1 MRIFISDFTLTWQ
14 ADKWWRGCIY
24 SARPQVTSARRCP
37 AFTIWYAGQTHP
49 LQHFTSRPV
58 ISGYFISGFYC
69 IYRQSLD
76 KSWQIKWWNP
86 ENFRHTLSL
95 SLSAAKPK
103 NAKGS
108 RILEEEEEAMTSVW
122 DLVWGSRE
130 SHGSIDYNVILLCWR
145 RGQNIN
151 CRGLLLDLKS
161 SL

>member
-1 MRIFISDFTLTWQ
+1 MRIFLSDFTLTWQ

-58 ISGYFISGFYC
+58 ISGYFTSGFYC

-95 SLSAAKPK
+95 SQQRSPRMQRGAGFLKRRKRRWLLCEISCGDRG
-103 NAKGS
+103 NLMDLLITMS
-108 RILEEEEEAMTSVW
+108 FCCVEEEV
-122 DLVWGSRE
+122 R
-130 SHGSIDYNVILLCWR
+130 I
-145 RGQNIN
+145 
-151 CRGLLLDLKS
+151 
-161 SL
+161 